1 MTSLNIPPFDEHNQ
15 RWLANTHPSDWV
27 NPTPSGRYNLV
38 VIGGGSAGLVCA
50 VAAAGLGAKVALI
63 EKHLLGGDCLNV
75 GCVPSK
81 TLIRSAKVMGEL
93 QHAADFGIEIDA
105 EPVANFPKI
114 MERVRSVRA
123 DISAHDSAKRFAD
136 LGIDVF
142 LGSGAFVDQNTI
154 QIDDKTLK
162 FKNAVIATGGRAAA
176 IPIPGLKEAGYLT
189 NETVWQLTELPKRI
203 AVIGAG
209 AIGCELSQSFRRFG
223 ADVALFDI
231 APRIMVRDDDDAA
244 EIVEAQLAKEGIDL
258 FLGAKKSNIEA
269 SDSGKTI
276 YFELNGENRSVV
288 VDEILL
294 AAGRAPNVEGL
305 NLENIGVEYDRR
317 GIKIDD
323 NLRTTVRNIFAAG
336 DVAIPQ
342 KFTHTADFSA
352 RIVLQNALF
361 MGRRKYSSL
370 VIPWTTYTD
379 PEVAHVGLT
388 PAEAEKSNIA
398 IDTYSSDVGDVDRA
412 KADGEK
418 IGFAKIHVKK
428 GTDQIVGATIV
439 SSHAG
444 EIINEVTLA
453 MTHGV
458 GLGKIANTIHP
469 YPTQAE
475 VIAKAAGAYNRS
487 RLTPRVA
494 NLFKR
499 WLAWTR

>member
-1 MTSLNIPPFDEHNQ
+1 MSLNIPPFDSHNQ
-15 RWLANTHPSDWV
+15 RWIANTHPADWV
-27 NPTPSGRYNLV
+27 NPTPDGRYNLV
-38 VIGGGSAGLVCA
+38 VIGGGSAGLICA
-50 VAAAGLGAKVALI
+50 VAAAGMGAKVALI

-81 TLIRSAKVMGEL
+81 TLIRSAKVLGEL
-93 QHAADFGIEIDA
+93 KHAADFGIEVEVD
-105 EPVANFPKI
+105 PVANFPKI

-123 DISAHDSAKRFAD
+123 DISAHDSAQRFTD
-136 LGIDVF
+136 LGVDVF
-142 LGSGAFVDQNTI
+142 LGAGAFSGPDTI
-154 QIDDKTLK
+154 SVGDKTLQ
-162 FKNAVIATGGRAAA
+162 FKKAVIATGGRAAA
-176 IPIPGLKEAGYLT
+176 IPIPGLKETGFLT

-209 AIGCELSQSFRRFG
+209 AIGCELSQSFSRFG
-223 ADVALFDI
+223 SDVALLDI

-244 EIVEAQLAKEGIDL
+244 ELVQAQLEKDGIAL
-258 FLGAKKSNIEA
+258 HLGAKTSLIEA
-269 SDSGKTI
+269 VPDGKAI
-276 YFELNGENRSVV
+276 HFEIDGEAKTVI

-294 AAGRAPNVEGL
+294 AAGRAPNVENL
-305 NLENIGVEYDRR
+305 NLEDVGVAYDRR
-317 GIKIDD
+317 GITIDD
-323 NLRTTVRNIFAAG
+323 NLRTTNKNIFAAG

-361 MGRRKYSSL
+361 MGRKKYSSL

-379 PEVAHVGLT
+379 PEVAQVGLT
-388 PAEAEKSNIA
+388 PAEAEKQNIA
-398 IDTYSSDVGDVDRA
+398 IDTFSADLADVDRA
-412 KADGEK
+412 KADGEAV
-418 IGFAKIHVKK
+418 GFAKIHVEK
-428 GTDQIVGATIV
+428 GSDKIVGATIV
-439 SSHAG
+439 ASHAG
-444 EIINEVTLA
+444 ELINEVTLA

-475 VIAKAAGAYNRS
+475 VIAKAAGAYNRT

-494 NLFKR
+494 SLFKR

>member
-1 MTSLNIPPFDEHNQ
+1 MSLEIPPFDEYNQ
-15 RWLANTHPSDWV
+15 RWIANTHPVDWE

-50 VAAAGLGAKVALI
+50 VGAAGLGAKVALI

-93 QHAADFGIEIDA
+93 QKAADFGIEVESA
-105 EPVANFPKI
+105 PTANFSKI
-114 MERVRSVRA
+114 MERVRSVRS
-123 DISAHDSAKRFAD
+123 DISAHDSAQRFTD

-142 LGSGAFVDQNTI
+142 FGSAEFADKNTI
-154 QIDDKTLK
+154 RVGDKTLK
-162 FKNAVIATGGRAAA
+162 FKSAVIATGGRSAA
-176 IPIPGLKEAGYLT
+176 IPIPGLKDTGFLT
-189 NETVWQLTELPKRI
+189 NETVWQLTEKPKRL

-223 ADVALFDI
+223 SEVALFDI
-231 APRIMVRDDDDAA
+231 APRIMIRDDADAA
-244 EIVEAQLAKEGIDL
+244 EIVETQLAKEGVDL
-258 FLGAKKSNIEA
+258 YLGAKTSKIEQTA
-269 SDSGKTI
+269 AGKTI
-276 YFELNGENRSVV
+276 HFEHNGQTKTVV

-294 AAGRAPNVEGL
+294 AAGRSPNVEGL
-305 NLENIGVEYDRR
+305 NLEGIGVEYDRR

-361 MGRRKYSSL
+361 MGRKKYSAL

-379 PEVAHVGLT
+379 PEVAQVGLT
-388 PAEAEKSNIA
+388 PAEAEKANIA
-398 IDTYSSDVGDVDRA
+398 IDTFSSEVGAVDRA

-418 IGFAKIHVKK
+418 AGFAKIHVKK

-453 MTHGV
+453 MTHGI

-475 VIAKAAGAYNRS
+475 VIAKAAGAYNRT
-487 RLTPRVA
+487 RLTPTVA